1 MIPQL
6 PGLSV
11 QVGANV
17 MSDTTEKT
25 TLRCFTKLVVEDIEQ
40 ASLSSGVRPSR
51 RRAG

>member
-6 PGLSV
+6 PYLSV
-11 QVGANV
+11 QVGGNA
-17 MSDTTEKT
+17 MPDTTEKT
-25 TLRCFTKLVVEDIEQ
+25 TPRRFTKLIVEDIEQ